1 MVVIEQEESEHRNAN
16 PSVVG
21 NDASDGFETA
31 SDTDLGSDGEEGG
44 AGSREEQNRPKK
56 HHHQQ
61 TEQEPE
67 HDVPPSTGSSENAL
81 INEEETRQKAMDQ
94 ANEAKVE
101 GNKLFVDGKYE
112 EALSQYELALQVAP
126 DMPSS
131 VEIRSICHSN
141 RGVCFLKLGKYENT
155 IKECTKALELN
166 SVYIKALVRRGEAH
180 EKLEHF
186 EEAIADMKKILE
198 IDPSNDQARK
208 TIRQLEPLAAEKREK
223 MKEEMIGKLKEMG
236 NSVLGRFGMSID
248 NFKAVKDPNTG
259 SYSISFQRVHLFEEL
274 DVVKLKLLHT
284 FLYIWNYISTALPE
298 EYQNKWWYNSV
309 TEERIAGEFRK
320 QGTTGMSLEL
330 VVDERSLEEKGS

>member
-1 MVVIEQEESEHRNAN
+1 MVVIEQEESQHGNAN
-16 PSVVG
+16 PSNAGAGHG

-31 SDTDLGSDGEEGG
+31 SDADLDSDGEGG
-44 AGSREEQNRPKK
+44 GGSAAIQEEHQQK
-56 HHHQQ
+56 QQ
-61 TEQEPE
+61 TEQETE
-67 HDVPPSTGSSENAL
+67 HDVPRSTESSENNAL
-81 INEEETRQKAMDQ
+81 VNDEESRQKALDQ

-101 GNKLFVDGKYE
+101 GNKLFADGKYE

-141 RGVCFLKLGKYENT
+141 RGVCFLKLGKYDNT

-166 SVYIKALVRRGEAH
+166 PVYVKALIRRGEAH

-208 TIRQLEPLAAEKREK
+208 TIRRLEPIAAEKREK

-236 NSVLGRFGMSID
+236 NSVLGRFGMSVD

-259 SYSISFQRVHLFEEL
+259 SYSISFQR
-274 DVVKLKLLHT
+274 
-284 FLYIWNYISTALPE
+284 
-298 EYQNKWWYNSV
+298 
-309 TEERIAGEFRK
+309 
-320 QGTTGMSLEL
+320 
-330 VVDERSLEEKGS
+330 

>member
-16 PSVVG
+16 PS

-31 SDTDLGSDGEEGG
+31 SDTDLASDGDDGG
-44 AGSREEQNRPKK
+44 AGSPEEQNHIEQSHTEQNHTEQSHTEK
-56 HHHQQ
+56 HQQQQQ

-67 HDVPPSTGSSENAL
+67 HDDPQSTESSENNAL
-81 INEEETRQKAMDQ
+81 INEEESRQKALDQ

-101 GNKLFVDGKYE
+101 GNKLFVEGKYE
-112 EALSQYELALQVAP
+112 EALLQYELALQVAS

-141 RGVCFLKLGKYENT
+141 RGVCFLKLEKYDNT

-166 SVYIKALVRRGEAH
+166 PVYVKALVRRGEAH

-186 EEAIADMKKILE
+186 DKAIDDMKKILE

-208 TIRQLEPLAAEKREK
+208 TIRRLETLAAEKREK
-223 MKEEMIGKLKEMG
+223 MIAQVKDMG
-236 NSVLGRFGMSID
+236 NSFLRYLGLKEN

-259 SYSISFQRVHLFEEL
+259 SYSISFQR
-274 DVVKLKLLHT
+274 
-284 FLYIWNYISTALPE
+284 
-298 EYQNKWWYNSV
+298 
-309 TEERIAGEFRK
+309 
-320 QGTTGMSLEL
+320 
-330 VVDERSLEEKGS
+330 